1 MRGRAVPSPLTA
13 RKLITYDY
21 VLTQAFVEAP
31 MPGQNFSIRTDA
43 AKLTEIDRLAQ
54 AQSRSRNFVVNEA
67 IDRYLAEERRWAE
80 KVQAGLAA
88 AEAGDFA
95 SDAEVDALFQKFEAD
110 SKG

>member
-1 MRGRAVPSPLTA
+1 
-13 RKLITYDY
+13 
-21 VLTQAFVEAP
+21 

-54 AQSRSRNFVVNEA
+54 AQNRSRNFVVNEA
-67 IDRYLAEERRWAE
+67 IDRYLAEERQWAE

-95 SDAEVDALFQKFEAD
+95 SDGEVDALFGKFEAD
-110 SKG
+110 AKT